1 MNIASLLKPGYL
13 WRIAVEAH
21 LDETSEFLGLG
32 ENTFLVS
39 RRTGLSFYD
48 AEFITAEEAF
58 DDFIS
63 DRPADRSP
71 AVGVVCIPRSICDP
85 DELLIDDDGG
95 KGGLHKHHVSLWYK
109 HPQQITKPERHD
121 IAQLLLEE
129 AAREGWQH
137 YP

>member
-1 MNIASLLKPGYL
+1 MNIVSLLKPGYL

-39 RRTGLSFYD
+39 RRSGLSFYD
-48 AEFITAEEAF
+48 A
-58 DDFIS
+58 DFIS
-63 DRPADRSP
+63 A
-71 AVGVVCIPRSICDP
+71 
-85 DELLIDDDGG
+85 
-95 KGGLHKHHVSLWYK
+95 
-109 HPQQITKPERHD
+109 
-121 IAQLLLEE
+121 EE